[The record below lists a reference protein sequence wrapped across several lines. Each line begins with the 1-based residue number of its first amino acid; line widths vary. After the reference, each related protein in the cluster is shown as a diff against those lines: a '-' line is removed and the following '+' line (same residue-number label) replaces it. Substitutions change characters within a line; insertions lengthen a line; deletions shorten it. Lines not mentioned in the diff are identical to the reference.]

1 MHKIYRRYMSSE
13 QAIKRAQKKYESKF
27 SSIKLRIPRD
37 EMDEIRKYVADK
49 GETMNAFVHRLIKEE
64 MKRNP

>member
-1 MHKIYRRYMSSE
+1 MSSE

-37 EMDEIRKYVADK
+37 EMSEIRTYVSNK
-49 GETMNAFVHRLIKEE
+49 GETMNGFIYRLIKEE
-64 MKRNP
+64 IKRNP